1 VSAAARTLIRSTER
15 RHDVRGFG
23 DLEAAV
29 MDRLW
34 SWRRSA
40 TVREVF
46 EDLRSH
52 RKIAYTTVMTVM
64 DTLHSKGWLRRHLDG
79 RAYRYEPV
87 ATREQYSADLMR
99 EALDASHDP
108 GTTLVHFLD
117 QVTEAE
123 SEALRRELRRRRGRS
138 R

>member
-1 VSAAARTLIRSTER
+1 
-15 RHDVRGFG
+15 VRGFG
-23 DLEAAV
+23 DLEAMV

-34 SWRRSA
+34 SWRRPV
-40 TVREVF
+40 TVREVL
-46 EDLRSH
+46 EDLQTD

-64 DTLHSKGWLRRHLDG
+64 DNLHSKGWLRRELDG

-99 EALDASHDP
+99 EALDASKDS

-117 QVTEAE
+117 RVTEAE
-123 SEALRRELRRRRGRS
+123 SDALRRELQRRKRRS

>member
-1 VSAAARTLIRSTER
+1 
-15 RHDVRGFG
+15 VRGFG
-23 DLEAAV
+23 ELEAAV

-34 SWRRSA
+34 SWHRPV

-46 EDLRSH
+46 DDLQLH

-64 DTLHSKGWLRRHLDG
+64 DNLHSKGWLRRELAG

-99 EALDASHDP
+99 EALDASQDP
-108 GTTLVHFLD
+108 GATLVHFLD
-117 QVTEAE
+117 RVTEAE
-123 SEALRRELRRRRGRS
+123 SDTLRRELRRRKGRS

>member
-1 VSAAARTLIRSTER
+1 MSRPA
-15 RHDVRGFG
+15 
-23 DLEAAV
+23 
-29 MDRLW
+29 
-34 SWRRSA
+34 
-40 TVREVF
+40 
-46 EDLRSH
+46 

-64 DTLHSKGWLRRHLDG
+64 DNLHSKGWLRRQLDG

-99 EALDASHDP
+99 EALDASQDP

-123 SEALRRELRRRRGRS
+123 SDALRRELQRRKRRRSARLSRS
-138 R
+138 CRPTPRCGLLDRPPSAA

>member
-1 VSAAARTLIRSTER
+1 M
-15 RHDVRGFG
+15 RGFG
-23 DLEAAV
+23 DLEADV
-29 MDRLW
+29 MNRLW
-34 SWRRSA
+34 SRGRPA
-40 TVREVF
+40 TVRDVF
-46 EDLRSH
+46 DEIQAG

-64 DTLHSKGWLRRHLDG
+64 DNLHGKGWLVREMDG

-99 EALDASHDP
+99 EALDASQDA

-117 QVTEAE
+117 QMSEAE
-123 SEALRRELRRRRGRS
+123 SDELRRALRRRRRLQ

>member
-1 VSAAARTLIRSTER
+1 
-15 RHDVRGFG
+15 VRGFG
-23 DLEAAV
+23 DLEAVV

-34 SWRRSA
+34 SWRRPA
-40 TVREVF
+40 TVREVL
-46 EDLRSH
+46 EDLQAD
-52 RKIAYTTVMTVM
+52 RKIAYTTVMTVL
-64 DTLHSKGWLRRHLDG
+64 DNLHSKGWLRRELDG

-99 EALDASHDP
+99 EALDASKDP

-117 QVTEAE
+117 RVTEAE
-123 SEALRRELRRRRGRS
+123 SDALRRELRRRKRRS

>member
-1 VSAAARTLIRSTER
+1 M
-15 RHDVRGFG
+15 RGFG
-23 DLEAAV
+23 ELEAVV

-34 SWRRSA
+34 SWRRPV

-46 EDLRSH
+46 DDLQSH

-64 DTLHSKGWLRRHLDG
+64 DKLHSKGWLRRQLDG

-99 EALDASHDP
+99 EALDASQDP

-117 QVTEAE
+117 RVTEAE
-123 SEALRRELRRRRGRS
+123 TDALRRELRRRKGRP